1 MRNNNDEKTSIY
13 FFLSVLNTLCVAINY
28 SRGNYGN
35 IVINI
40 IALVAC
46 LVVLRGEKDDRD

>member
-1 MRNNNDEKTSIY
+1 MTRQVFI
-13 FFLSVLNTLCVAINY
+13 FLSMLNILLAAINC
-28 SRGNYGN
+28 SHGNYEN

-46 LVVLRGEKDDRD
+46 LVAFIGEKR

>member
-1 MRNNNDEKTSIY
+1 MMTRQVFI
-13 FFLSVLNTLCVAINY
+13 FFSMLNIWSAAINY
-28 SRGNYGN
+28 SHGNYEN

-46 LVVLRGEKDDRD
+46 LTVLRGEKR

>member
-1 MRNNNDEKTSIY
+1 MMTRQVFV
-13 FFLSVLNTLCVAINY
+13 FFGMLNILSAAINY
-28 SRGNYGN
+28 SDGNYEN

-46 LVVLRGEKDDRD
+46 LTVLRGEKR

>member
-1 MRNNNDEKTSIY
+1 MMTRQVFII
-13 FFLSVLNTLCVAINY
+13 FLSMLNILFAAINY
-28 SRGNYGN
+28 SHGNYEN

-46 LVVLRGEKDDRD
+46 LTVLRGEKR

>member
-1 MRNNNDEKTSIY
+1 MMTRQVFI
-13 FFLSVLNTLCVAINY
+13 FLIALNILFAAINY
-28 SRGNYGN
+28 SHGNYEN

-46 LVVLRGEKDDRD
+46 LTVLRGEKR

>member
-1 MRNNNDEKTSIY
+1 MMERQLFI
-13 FFLSVLNTLCVAINY
+13 FLSVLNTLCAVINY

-35 IVINI
+35 IALNI

-46 LVVLRGEKDDRD
+46 LTALRGWKR